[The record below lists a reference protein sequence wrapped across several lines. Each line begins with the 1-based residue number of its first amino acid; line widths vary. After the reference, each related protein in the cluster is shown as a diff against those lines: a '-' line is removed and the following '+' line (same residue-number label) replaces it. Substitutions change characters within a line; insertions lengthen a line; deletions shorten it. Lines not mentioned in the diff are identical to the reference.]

1 MRREVSRRPGG
12 NPGSGAGPRAAGDV
26 PGPVR
31 TCIGCRRRAPAT
43 ELIRVVA
50 SDEVDGARTVVV
62 DERRRLPGRGAW
74 LHDDPSCREQARK
87 RNAFRRALRVSGPL
101 DDSLR

>member
-1 MRREVSRRPGG
+1 M
-12 NPGSGAGPRAAGDV
+12 NPS
-26 PGPVR
+26 GPVR
-31 TCIGCRRRAPAT
+31 TCIGCRRRAPAG

-50 SDEVDGARTVVV
+50 VTGDDGARTVVV
-62 DERRRLPGRGAW
+62 DDRRRLPGRGAW
-74 LHDDPSCREQARK
+74 LHDDPGCREAAAK